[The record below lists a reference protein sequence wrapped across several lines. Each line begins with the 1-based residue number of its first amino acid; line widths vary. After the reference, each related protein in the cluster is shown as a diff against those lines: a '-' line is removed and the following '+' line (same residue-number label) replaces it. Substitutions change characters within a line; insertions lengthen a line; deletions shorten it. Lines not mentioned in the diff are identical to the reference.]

1 MWVWKKKCTFLYWW
15 KWSIVTFQIRSL
27 VDFQEQS
34 AHFTVTLPLGRFNFQ
49 RLTEK
54 DAVLFITFIDSNKK
68 TLCYTHTH
76 THTNCLKRMILVYI
90 FIREKKSTAN
100 SPCFINNNSTT
111 VHPKFLFFF
120 FFPPDYT
127 KKCTFLGHL
136 ELMLRF

>member
-76 THTNCLKRMILVYI
+76 TNCLKRMILVYI

-120 FFPPDYT
+120 FF
-127 KKCTFLGHL
+127 FLHFREFVFKL
-136 ELMLRF
+136 FDIISITCK